1 MAKTALRGSI
11 MTVLLAT
18 LPWLAVAFKALSC
31 ESAEIATDAL
41 LKIADN

>member
-1 MAKTALRGSI
+1 MVAGMSGSYWP
-11 MTVLLAT
+11 VLLAT
-18 LPWLAVAFKALSC
+18 LPWLAVAFKALSF